1 MKWWTLP
8 NKDYKPNPYTEHY
21 CIQEARLTAIE
32 TKLEN
37 KREHIKEV
45 DDDYYHLRDK
55 LENINENVVKL
66 TAIME
71 KAQKKEEEHD
81 IKLDNLKTEI
91 GNLKTDIAN
100 SNTKIEKTNSSL
112 ETIKWL
118 IPVSCAVLTVILNY
132 FI

>member
-1 MKWWTLP
+1 MPT
-8 NKDYKPNPYTEHY
+8 NDYKDHLNINHY

-55 LENINENVVKL
+55 LETISENVVKL
-66 TAIME
+66 TAILE
-71 KAQKKEEEHD
+71 EAQKKEESND

-91 GNLKTDIAN
+91 ANLKTDIAN

-112 ETIKWL
+112 DTIRWL
-118 IPVSCAVLTVILNY
+118 IPISCAVLTVILNY

>member
-1 MKWWTLP
+1 MP
-8 NKDYKPNPYTEHY
+8 SHDYKNIPIKENHY
-21 CIQEARLTAIE
+21 CYQEARLSTIE
-32 TKLEN
+32 TKLET
-37 KREHIKEV
+37 KKEHIKEV

-55 LENINENVVKL
+55 LETISENVVKL

-71 KAQKKEEEHD
+71 EAQKKEEAND

-91 GNLKTDIAN
+91 ANLKTDIAN

-112 ETIKWL
+112 DTIKWL
-118 IPVSCAVLTVILNY
+118 IPISCAVLTVILNY

>member
-1 MKWWTLP
+1 MPT
-8 NKDYKPNPYTEHY
+8 KDYNPQMIKNEHY

-37 KREHIKEV
+37 KKEHIREV
-45 DDDYYHLRDK
+45 DEDYYHLRDK
-55 LENINENVVKL
+55 LETISENVVKL
-66 TAIME
+66 TAILE
-71 KAQKKEEEHD
+71 EAQNKEESND

-112 ETIKWL
+112 DTIKWL
-118 IPVSCAVLTVILNY
+118 IPISCAVLTVILNY

>member
-1 MKWWTLP
+1 MP
-8 NKDYKPNPYTEHY
+8 NHDYKPNHIGENY
-21 CIQEARLTAIE
+21 CYQEPRLTAIE

-37 KREHIKEV
+37 KKEHIREV
-45 DDDYYHLRDK
+45 DEDYFHLRDK
-55 LENINENVVKL
+55 LETISENVVKL
-66 TAIME
+66 TAILE
-71 KAQKKEEEHD
+71 EAQKKEEAND

-91 GNLKTDIAN
+91 GNLKADIAN

-112 ETIKWL
+112 DTIKWL

>member
-1 MKWWTLP
+1 MPKQ
-8 NKDYKPNPYTEHY
+8 NIDYNPIKTIDHY
-21 CIQEARLTAIE
+21 CYQEARLTAIE

-37 KREHIKEV
+37 KKEHIKEV
-45 DDDYYHLRDK
+45 DEDYYHLRDK
-55 LENINENVVKL
+55 LETISENVVKL

-71 KAQKKEEEHD
+71 EAQKKEEGND

-91 GNLKTDIAN
+91 ANLKTDIAN

-118 IPVSCAVLTVILNY
+118 IPISCAVLTVILNY

>member
-1 MKWWTLP
+1 MP
-8 NKDYKPNPYTEHY
+8 NQTIDYKLQSIPEHY
-21 CIQEARLTAIE
+21 CIQESRLTAIE

-37 KREHIKEV
+37 KKEHIKEV

-55 LENINENVVKL
+55 LETISENVVKL

-71 KAQKKEEEHD
+71 EAQKKEEAND

-91 GNLKTDIAN
+91 ANLKTDIAN

-112 ETIKWL
+112 DTIKWL
-118 IPVSCAVLTVILNY
+118 IPISCAVLTVILNY

>member
-1 MKWWTLP
+1 MP
-8 NKDYKPNPYTEHY
+8 NQKLDYKLQQYNEHY

-37 KREHIKEV
+37 KKEHIKEV
-45 DDDYYHLRDK
+45 DEDFYHLRDK
-55 LENINENVVKL
+55 LETISENVVKL

-71 KAQKKEEEHD
+71 EAQKKEESND
-81 IKLDNLKTEI
+81 VKLDNLKTEI

-112 ETIKWL
+112 DTIKWL
-118 IPVSCAVLTVILNY
+118 IPISCAVLTVILNY

>member
-1 MKWWTLP
+1 MPT
-8 NKDYKPNPYTEHY
+8 NDYKNHLNRNNY

-55 LENINENVVKL
+55 LETISENVVKL
-66 TAIME
+66 TAILE
-71 KAQKKEEEHD
+71 EAQKKEESND

-91 GNLKTDIAN
+91 ANLKTDIAN

-112 ETIKWL
+112 DTIRWL
-118 IPVSCAVLTVILNY
+118 IPISCAVLTVILNY

>member
-1 MKWWTLP
+1 MP
-8 NKDYKPNPYTEHY
+8 NQKLDYKPQTITSHY
-21 CIQEARLTAIE
+21 CYQEARLTAIE

-37 KREHIKEV
+37 KKEHIKEV

-55 LENINENVVKL
+55 LETISENVVKL

-71 KAQKKEEEHD
+71 EAQKKEEAND

-91 GNLKTDIAN
+91 ANLKTDIAN

-112 ETIKWL
+112 DTIKWL
-118 IPVSCAVLTVILNY
+118 IPISCAVLTVILNY

>member
-1 MKWWTLP
+1 MP
-8 NKDYKPNPYTEHY
+8 NQKLDYKLQQYNEHHY
-21 CIQEARLTAIE
+21 CIQDARLTAIE

-37 KREHIKEV
+37 KKEHIKEV

-55 LENINENVVKL
+55 LENISENVVKL

-71 KAQKKEEEHD
+71 EAQKKEEAND

-91 GNLKTDIAN
+91 ANLKTEIAN

-118 IPVSCAVLTVILNY
+118 IPISCAVLTVILNY

>member
-1 MKWWTLP
+1 M
-8 NKDYKPNPYTEHY
+8 DYKPQSIIQEHY
-21 CIQEARLTAIE
+21 CLQEARLTAIE

-37 KREHIKEV
+37 KKEHIKEV
-45 DDDYYHLRDK
+45 DEDYYHLRDK
-55 LENINENVVKL
+55 LETISENVVKL

-71 KAQKKEEEHD
+71 EAQKKGEAND

-91 GNLKTDIAN
+91 GNLKTEIAN

-112 ETIKWL
+112 DTIKWL
-118 IPVSCAVLTVILNY
+118 IPISCTVLTVILNY

>member
-1 MKWWTLP
+1 MPT
-8 NKDYKPNPYTEHY
+8 KDYNQIKQHY

-37 KREHIKEV
+37 KKEHIKEV
-45 DDDYYHLRDK
+45 DEDYYHLRDK
-55 LENINENVVKL
+55 LETISENVVKL

-71 KAQKKEEEHD
+71 EAQKKEESND

-91 GNLKTDIAN
+91 ANLKTDIAN

-112 ETIKWL
+112 DTIKWL
-118 IPVSCAVLTVILNY
+118 IPISCAVLTVILNY
-132 FI
+132 FIWKT